1 MANVSDGE
9 TSSYESYSK
18 VILDEIYALQDK
30 LDELSGKLAAGGK
43 LEADKVSEELASLK
57 AELASALNRSG
68 DNEEIIKELNK
79 IKEEFHR
86 RPQPPVRQKQPEASK
101 PVVIPPKKK
110 TVTPMINKDLSI
122 NEILMKIS
130 QTDIVLKED

>member
-86 RPQPPVRQKQPEASK
+86 RPAAAR
-101 PVVIPPKKK
+101 
-110 TVTPMINKDLSI
+110 
-122 NEILMKIS
+122 
-130 QTDIVLKED
+130 